1 MEINQVKKML
11 LEAEKKGIRI
21 VDVFNKVS
29 RQKKADKFINANAND
44 LNEKH
49 KEQLKN
55 VLVKFQKFLAENGA
69 ELV

>member
-1 MEINQVKKML
+1 MKINQVKKML
-11 LEAEKKGIRI
+11 LEAEKKGINLLSISEKLIR
-21 VDVFNKVS
+21 K
-29 RQKKADKFINANAND
+29 KKADKFINENANH
-44 LNEKH
+44 LNEKN